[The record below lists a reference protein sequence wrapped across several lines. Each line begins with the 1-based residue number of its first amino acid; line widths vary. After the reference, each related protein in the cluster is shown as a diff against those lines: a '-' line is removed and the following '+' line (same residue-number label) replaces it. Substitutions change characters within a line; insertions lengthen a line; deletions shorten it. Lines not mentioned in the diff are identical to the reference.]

1 MGNHQSYSI
10 YSNIRSLPDISEIE
24 IDEKK
29 FFLKNEVKKIYNY
42 YKKEHSKVNNEEKE
56 EINKL
61 HDFYFQEYKNI
72 RKNRIQ
78 KINLIDSNER
88 LHDKIELIELN
99 FKDKLRQLDENKI
112 KSLEKILNKFSLI
125 KNNMNNF
132 KKDSILQLIKK
143 RTSLNTN

>member
-24 IDEKK
+24 IDDEKY
-29 FFLKNEVKKIYNY
+29 FLKNEIKKIYNY
-42 YKKEHSKVNNEEKE
+42 YKKEYSRINNKEKE

-88 LHDKIELIELN
+88 LHDKLELIELN
-99 FKDKLRQLDENKI
+99 FKDKLKHLHEKKN
-112 KSLEKILNKFSLI
+112 KSLDNIFNKFDEI
-125 KNNMNNF
+125 KKNINNF
-132 KKDSILQLIKK
+132 QKDSILQLIKK
-143 RTSLNTN
+143 RTSLKTN